1 MFSAPSYT
9 GEMAQ
14 YPADVNFTPDF
25 PTAAKLFARMYQARG
40 GGPLDGV
47 IAMDPVALSYMLRG
61 SSPIDAGDG
70 IMLTADNLVPTLL
83 STVYQKFDDPDPSK
97 RDAFN
102 AAATAQ
108 VFEKIMTGTGD
119 ASAIVDGLRQAT
131 GERRVLVYSADPTE
145 QADLERTSVSGVLG
159 TDPSEPSI
167 GVFLN
172 DGTGAKLGYY
182 LKNEVQVTQGE
193 CSPDGRRELQV
204 HIVMHNTAPADGLPV
219 YVSGSGLLAP
229 AYTLRTN
236 VLVYAPVGGGFSTV
250 ATRDGVLTGTAMAN
264 DLSRNI
270 AIVSVDLAAG
280 ASTELV
286 FTVLTPP
293 GPGGHDGVVQPELVL
308 TPGVTPWVQSVDSY
322 DVCGASVE

>member
-1 MFSAPSYT
+1 
-9 GEMAQ
+9 
-14 YPADVNFTPDF
+14 
-25 PTAAKLFARMYQARG
+25 
-40 GGPLDGV
+40 
-47 IAMDPVALSYMLRG
+47 MLRG
-61 SSPIDAGDG
+61 SSPIDARDG

-83 STVYQKFDDPDPSK
+83 STVYQEFDDPDQSR

-119 ASAIVDGLRQAT
+119 GSAIVDGLRQAT
-131 GERRVLVYSADPTE
+131 GERRLLVYSGDPTE

-182 LKNEVQVTQGE
+182 LKNEVQVTQGD

-219 YVSGSGLLAP
+219 YVAGSGLLAP

-236 VLVYAPVGGGFSTV
+236 VLVYAPVGGGFSAV
-250 ATRDGVLTGTAMAN
+250 ASRDGVLTGTATAN

-270 AIVSVDLAAG
+270 AIVSVDLSAG

-286 FTVLTPP
+286 FSVLTPP
-293 GPGGHDGVVQPELVL
+293 GPSGHDGVVQPELVL

-322 DVCGASVE
+322 DVCSASVG